1 MQRQIQ
7 FGMTPT
13 GAGLVRS
20 IGTARGGRLG
30 NMGGLK
36 AMMALPPFGK
46 TALIVVV
53 GVQLYES

>member
-13 GAGLVRS
+13 GVRLVRS

-46 TALIVVV
+46 IALTVRVVV
-53 GVQLYES
+53 FVFN